1 LRFKCA
7 APGQIRLDQI
17 RLDQIRSDQSKA
29 KQSKAIDQT
38 NNAQSKATKHKLT
51 TIMASATAAATVAA
65 CRMDETNANAT
76 IPTAAA
82 AGTANTANTKQHSQD
97 SRFSCNICL
106 EAVLEPV
113 VTQCGH
119 LYCWPCLYQWL
130 EPGML
135 PAERQAL
142 TGSMVFAGQN
152 VDESRRVCPV
162 CKAACSVPMIVPI
175 YVRTANEESNV
186 CNNNSDD
193 TEQDDGV
200 DQVQEQGERETQD
213 RIVEIT
219 AGLDNNSSPASFRA
233 ANDPTA
239 ATGLRQ
245 RLRFRSRDSEIPYD
259 MEIPARPRTA
269 STASS
274 SNTNNNSTTNNNTN
288 NNTNTNTAM
297 YNTPLSPTRN
307 NRASLSH
314 GLAFSLQQAL
324 RPAPTDPSQIPP
336 LHRQEYSS
344 GHAIVSG
351 AGSGRSYT
359 EADPDAT
366 EFLSRILLI
375 LGSFVILCLLLF

>member
-1 LRFKCA
+1 M
-7 APGQIRLDQI
+7 
-17 RLDQIRSDQSKA
+17 
-29 KQSKAIDQT
+29 T
-38 NNAQSKATKHKLT
+38 
-51 TIMASATAAATVAA
+51 TAAATVAA
-65 CRMDETNANAT
+65 CRMEETSGINT
-76 IPTAAA
+76 ESTAAA
-82 AGTANTANTKQHSQD
+82 DTAAAGNNIKHHSQD

-142 TGSMVFAGQN
+142 TGNMVFAGQP

-162 CKAACSVPMIVPI
+162 CKASCSVPMIVPI
-175 YVRTANEESNV
+175 YVRTASEESNV
-186 CNNNSDD
+186 YNNNSDD
-193 TEQDDGV
+193 SYEDDGV
-200 DQVQEQGERETQD
+200 DQEQEEGERGTSE
-213 RIVEIT
+213 RIPEDIT
-219 AGLDNNSSPASFRA
+219 TGLDSSSPASFRA

-274 SNTNNNSTTNNNTN
+274 NTNTNINTNTN
-288 NNTNTNTAM
+288 NNTNTTNTAL

-314 GLAFSLQQAL
+314 GLALSLQQAL

-336 LHRQEYSS
+336 LHRQE
-344 GHAIVSG
+344 GG
-351 AGSGRSYT
+351 TGGSGNVIYT
-359 EADPDAT
+359 VSRLGDRTQAEADPDAT